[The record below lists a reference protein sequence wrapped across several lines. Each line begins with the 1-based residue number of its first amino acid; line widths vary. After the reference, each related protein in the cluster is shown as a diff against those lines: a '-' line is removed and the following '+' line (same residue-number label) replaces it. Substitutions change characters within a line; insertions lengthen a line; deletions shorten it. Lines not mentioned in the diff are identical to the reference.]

1 MPLPLIQARGDTV
14 HKGQGVVGAYV
25 RAVPQSWGLSLAGSR
40 VSEYPIPRE
49 FMVPSLDSSRNGR
62 KVKR

>member
-25 RAVPQSWGLSLAGSR
+25 RAVPQSWGLSLELFPLPEPWLHFTNG
-40 VSEYPIPRE
+40 
-49 FMVPSLDSSRNGR
+49 LDLPE
-62 KVKR
+62 